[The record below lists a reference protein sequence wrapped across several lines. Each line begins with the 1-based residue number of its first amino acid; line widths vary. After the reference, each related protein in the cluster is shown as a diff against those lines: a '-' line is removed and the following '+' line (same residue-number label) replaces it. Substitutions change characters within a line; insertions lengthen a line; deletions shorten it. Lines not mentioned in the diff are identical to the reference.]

1 MRDMEPVIG
10 ESVVVEDV
18 HHLRRMA
25 LLHELV
31 REKGNRGAASEL
43 GIDPRT
49 VASCMRTGRLSWGVR
64 EALERGL
71 QAGAGSAAARQRER
85 NDALEGR
92 IEEVEEKLR
101 SGLEEV
107 RAAVAGEVKALR
119 EEQAKERLHVERR
132 LLRLEAGMNGFEMSS
147 QASVELEPTKRR
159 YVRPKQAIS
168 PTGDPGS
175 RTRRGSGVRGRLAPD
190 RRLAGAEGHSPRPG
204 Q

>member
-1 MRDMEPVIG
+1 MR
-10 ESVVVEDV
+10 
-18 HHLRRMA
+18 HHRQQ
-25 LLHELV
+25 
-31 REKGNRGAASEL
+31 SEL
-43 GIDPRT
+43 
-49 VASCMRTGRLSWGVR
+49 
-64 EALERGL
+64 
-71 QAGAGSAAARQRER
+71 GSAAARQRER

-175 RTRRGSGVRGRLAPD
+175 RTRRGSGVRGT
-190 RRLAGAEGHSPRPG
+190 PG
-204 Q
+204 P